1 MRYLQ
6 LTILLLTVCMIAKS
20 SNRIYFL
27 HGYAGPG
34 FEMKKI
40 LKAVEKEGYDCT
52 LFKYRSMVR
61 DVDSVGLDLI
71 KRIQSDGADTISF
84 VTHSMGAL
92 VVRSI
97 YEHLD
102 SLADFPIIK
111 RIVMIAP
118 PNNGTKVAD
127 FYYKSHFLRHILGPN
142 LKNLTTDS
150 INGAGRYPI
159 PTCEVGLITGSF
171 GGSKKLNLFL
181 DADND
186 GMVVPEQAK
195 LGIEKDSISIKSWH
209 FGLLY
214 DKRVV
219 KYVIS
224 FLKWGKFA
232 VK

>member
-6 LTILLLTVCMIAKS
+6 LTILLLTISMISKS

-27 HGYAGPG
+27 HGYGGPG
-34 FEMKKI
+34 FEMKWI

-61 DVDSVGLDLI
+61 EVDSVGLDLI
-71 KRIQSDGADTISF
+71 KKIQSDGADTISF

-97 YEHLD
+97 YEHID

-118 PNNGTKVAD
+118 PNNGTQVAD
-127 FYYKSHFLRHILGPN
+127 FYYKSHFLRRILGPN

-150 INGAGRYPI
+150 IVGASRYPI
-159 PTCEVGLITGSF
+159 PTCEVGLITGAF
-171 GGSKKLNLFL
+171 GGSKVLNLFL
-181 DADND
+181 NADND
-186 GMVVPEQAK
+186 GMVIPEKAK
-195 LGIEKDSISIKSWH
+195 LGIEKDIVHVKSWH

-214 DKRVV
+214 DRKVTR
-219 KYVIS
+219 YVIS
-224 FLKWGKFA
+224 FLKWGKFTD
-232 VK
+232 K

>member
-1 MRYLQ
+1 
-6 LTILLLTVCMIAKS
+6 MIAKP

-27 HGYAGPG
+27 HGYGGPG
-34 FEMKKI
+34 FEMKRI

-71 KRIQSDGADTISF
+71 KKIQSDGADTISF

-97 YEHLD
+97 YKHID

-111 RIVMIAP
+111 RFVMIAP
-118 PNNGTKVAD
+118 PNNGTQVAD
-127 FYYKSHFLRHILGPN
+127 FYYKFHFLRHILGPN

-150 INGAGRYPI
+150 ITGASRYPI
-159 PTCEVGLITGSF
+159 PTCEVGLITGTF
-171 GGSKKLNLFL
+171 GGSKMLNLFL

-186 GMVVPEQAK
+186 GMVVPEKAK
-195 LGIEKDSISIKSWH
+195 LGIEKDCAYVKSWH

-214 DKRVV
+214 DKRVT

-232 VK
+232 VN

>member
-1 MRYLQ
+1 MRYIP
-6 LTILLLTVCMIAKS
+6 LTILLLTVSMIAKS

-27 HGYAGPG
+27 HGFGGPG
-34 FEMKKI
+34 FEMKWI

-71 KRIQSDGADTISF
+71 KKIQSDGADTISF

-97 YEHLD
+97 YEHID

-118 PNNGTKVAD
+118 PNNGTQVAD
-127 FYYKSHFLRHILGPN
+127 FYYKSHFLRQILGPN

-150 INGAGRYPI
+150 IVGASRYPI
-159 PTCEVGLITGSF
+159 PTCEVGLITGTF
-171 GGSKKLNLFL
+171 GGSKVLNLFL

-186 GMVVPEQAK
+186 GMVVPEKAK
-195 LGIEKDSISIKSWH
+195 LGIEKDIVHVKSWH

-214 DKRVV
+214 DKKVT

-224 FLKWGKFA
+224 FLKWGRFA
-232 VK
+232 DK

>member
-1 MRYLQ
+1 MRSLQ
-6 LTILLLTVCMIAKS
+6 LSILLLFVCMISKA

-27 HGYAGPG
+27 HGYGGPG
-34 FEMKKI
+34 FEMKWI

-71 KRIQSDGADTISF
+71 KKIQSDGADTISF

-97 YEHLD
+97 YKQID
-102 SLADFPIIK
+102 SVADFPIIK

-118 PNNGTKVAD
+118 PNNGTQVAD
-127 FYYKSHFLRHILGPN
+127 FYYKSLLLRRILGPN
-142 LKNLTTDS
+142 LRNLTTDS
-150 INGAGRYPI
+150 LVGASRYPI
-159 PTCEVGLITGSF
+159 PTCEVGLITGTF
-171 GGSKKLNLFL
+171 GGSKVLNLFL

-186 GMVVPEQAK
+186 GMVIPEKAK
-195 LGIEKDSISIKSWH
+195 LGIEKDIVHVKSWH

-214 DKRVV
+214 DTKVTRC
-219 KYVIS
+219 VIS
-224 FLKWGKFA
+224 FLKWGRFA
-232 VK
+232 AK